1 MHSKPRGGRSGLSDE
16 QRGLATRYLPLAE
29 SLANAYRI
37 RVRIEREELKST
49 AYMALVEAARTF
61 DPARKVNF
69 ATFARH
75 RIRGALRDYMHYL
88 LSSSWRG
95 DPGVY
100 PAFQVLG
107 KESERYG
114 QVLGIKAEGPVGANI
129 ESIDSVEGWLR
140 RLPKTHALAC
150 RLIYI
155 GGKSQDEVAGL
166 LGFSKSYLSRMHHQA
181 LSWLIDE
188 HNAGLAAS
196 QPGPTEKADEKGK

>member
-1 MHSKPRGGRSGLSDE
+1 MHSNPRGGRPGLSEE
-16 QRGLATRYLPLAE
+16 QRGLASRYLPLAE
-29 SLANAYRI
+29 SLASAYRARA
-37 RVRIEREELKST
+37 RVEREELKST

-75 RIRGALRDYMHYL
+75 RIRGALRDYLRYL
-88 LSSSWRG
+88 MSSSWRG
-95 DPGVY
+95 DPALR
-100 PAFQVLG
+100 PSFQTLG
-107 KESERYG
+107 TESERYG
-114 QVLGIKAEGPVGANI
+114 QVIGVNEDEPIGANI
-129 ESIDSVEGWLR
+129 ESIDSVESWLR

-188 HNAGLAAS
+188 HNAGLAVYH
-196 QPGPTEKADEKGK
+196 PGPTEKTD